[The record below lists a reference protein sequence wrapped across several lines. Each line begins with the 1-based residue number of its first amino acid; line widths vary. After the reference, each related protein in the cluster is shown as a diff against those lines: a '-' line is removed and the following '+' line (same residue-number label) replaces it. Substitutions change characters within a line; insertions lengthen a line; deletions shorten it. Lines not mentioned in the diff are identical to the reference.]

1 MTDSLKTVLIVED
14 DQNLRMNLEDILQ
27 FNGFDT
33 ISAKNGY
40 EGYKLALVKEPDIII
55 SDIRMPQMDGLEL
68 LKKLQ
73 ENPITSLIPFV
84 FLSAKVELQDIR
96 AGMAL
101 GADDYITKPFKI
113 DDVLNT
119 INSRLK
125 KKNNQVNIIEEFKNN
140 IVKNVAHELRTPL
153 VSIIGF
159 SEIIEKT
166 FDELTKGDIIE
177 IARNIN
183 KSGKKLHHRIEKFM
197 LYAELLSENRISTME
212 DEITDTSPDE
222 LKDLVV
228 KKASDYD
235 RKHDLALNISSGR
248 IGINTKLINLI
259 LTELVE
265 NALKFSVEGTPITI
279 SVECKG
285 RYYILKVTDYG
296 SGIKTSK
303 IENINAFT
311 LLNSNEKNSEGL
323 GLGLTI
329 IKKITNL
336 YNGYMN
342 IESEENKFTIIEVG
356 FPIKYDANVKAS

>member
-1 MTDSLKTVLIVED
+1 MIDSTKTVLIVED

-27 FNGFDT
+27 FNGFNT
-33 ISAKNGY
+33 LSAKNGY

-73 ENPITSLIPFV
+73 ENSITSFIPFI

-119 INSRLK
+119 ISSRLR
-125 KKNNQVNIIEEFKNN
+125 KKNNQINIFEEFKNN

-166 FDELTKGDIIE
+166 FDGLTKDDIIE
-177 IARNIN
+177 IAKSIN

-197 LYAELLSENRISTME
+197 LYAELLSENKVSSIDVEIS
-212 DEITDTSPDE
+212 DTDPDE
-222 LKDLVV
+222 LKDLVQ
-228 KKASDYD
+228 KKASEYD
-235 RKHDLALNISSGR
+235 REKDLSFSIQSGKV
-248 IGINTKLINLI
+248 GINAKLINLI

-265 NALKFSVEGTPITI
+265 NSLKFSVEGTPITI

-311 LLNSNEKNSEGL
+311 LLNSNEKNTEGL

-342 IESEENKFTIIEVG
+342 IDSEENKFTIIEIG
-356 FPIKYDANVKAS
+356 FPLSYDAKVKAS

>member
-1 MTDSLKTVLIVED
+1 
-14 DQNLRMNLEDILQ
+14 
-27 FNGFDT
+27 
-33 ISAKNGY
+33 
-40 EGYKLALVKEPDIII
+40 
-55 SDIRMPQMDGLEL
+55 
-68 LKKLQ
+68 
-73 ENPITSLIPFV
+73 
-84 FLSAKVELQDIR
+84 
-96 AGMAL
+96 MAL